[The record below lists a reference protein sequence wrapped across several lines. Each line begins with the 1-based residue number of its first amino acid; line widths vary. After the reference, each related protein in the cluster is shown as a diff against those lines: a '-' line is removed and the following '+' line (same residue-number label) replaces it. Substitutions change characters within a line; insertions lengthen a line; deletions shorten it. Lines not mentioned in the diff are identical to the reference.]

1 MGSIRTGR
9 LIHLDEHRRAELS
22 EVGRA
27 EHDCYV
33 VTETHDGTLV
43 LSPAPGWTDDDA
55 ALLAR
60 PDILELIQ
68 QDPSQL
74 VEAPIDT
81 TAESAATDLACLALH
96 QARLSGDE
104 SAPRIEVSH
113 PRFAEAVAAAIA
125 AGDDEQRAFETA
137 RDILKGPEAAEAFGL
152 S

>member
-1 MGSIRTGR
+1 MRWSSPSKLPMCST
-9 LIHLDEHRRAELS
+9 EVHRVEDQVAQEFLCPFS
-22 EVGRA
+22 
-27 EHDCYV
+27 
-33 VTETHDGTLV
+33 
-43 LSPAPGWTDDDA
+43 DDDA

-60 PDILELIQ
+60 PDIVELIQ

-96 QARLSGDE
+96 QARISGDE
-104 SAPRIEVSH
+104 SAPRIKVSH

-125 AGDDEQRAFETA
+125 AGDDEQQAFETA
-137 RDILKGPEAAEAFGL
+137 SGILKGPEAAEAFGL